1 MLFPLSEVGSTVG
14 ASSLPQGKTAD
25 EPKREQDDGQ
35 EDAQEGEGVLQ
46 NPDSADWAASH
57 DNDGIGRVPGDI
69 STVDA
74 VDPGVVGGYP
84 CGQEGTS
91 EGGREENWEV

>member
-1 MLFPLSEVGSTVG
+1 MCSSRLLG
-14 ASSLPQGKTAD
+14 AIPQACDIPAD
-25 EPKREQDDGQ
+25 R
-35 EDAQEGEGVLQ
+35 
-46 NPDSADWAASH
+46 AATD

-84 CGQEGTS
+84 CGQEDTS
-91 EGGREENWEV
+91 ERGQEGKSGN

>member
-1 MLFPLSEVGSTVG
+1 MCSSRLLG
-14 ASSLPQGKTAD
+14 AIPQAWDIPAD
-25 EPKREQDDGQ
+25 R
-35 EDAQEGEGVLQ
+35 
-46 NPDSADWAASH
+46 AATD

-91 EGGREENWEV
+91 EGGKKENLGTEDHFCSSSPAT